1 MMFFSRLPGTGIVV
15 IWRMRSVSERSW
27 KFALGLVV
35 ACMAGPAAAQDFT
48 AGKTSAQLFQS
59 DCSACHKS
67 PQGLAKGMDQRSLAS
82 FLREHY
88 TTKEET
94 AGALAAYVSGA
105 GPGDARQKPQAAGPA
120 GPKSKPDPRSEPKP
134 AVDEGEPSPKPAA
147 RSRIVA
153 APAAEPAQPP
163 DGEGDSSIM
172 REDAPR
178 HGARA
183 TLHDGAKPAAAN
195 AVDPIVSKLKL
206 YGNAGGA
213 AKDTERLAD
222 PHKKLES
229 YVNSGTPVPAVAPET
244 PKDIPVPPTEAGG
257 DNAGA
262 APAADDANPP
272 PKRKGADKKRDA
284 ATAGSAGDPAA
295 GTSAPHAPR
304 PQRRAPPLVQPVP
317 GNN

>member
-1 MMFFSRLPGTGIVV
+1 MVFFSRLPGTGIVV

-27 KFALGLVV
+27 KYALGLMA
-35 ACMAGPAAAQDFT
+35 ACVAGPAAAQDFT

-67 PQGLAKGMDQRSLAS
+67 PQGLAKGMDQRSLAE

-88 TTKEET
+88 TTKDAT

-120 GPKSKPDPRSEPKP
+120 GPKPKPDARSEPKP
-134 AVDEGEPSPKPAA
+134 AVAEGEPGPKPAA
-147 RSRIVA
+147 RSRIVT
-153 APAAEPAQPP
+153 APASEPAEPPE
-163 DGEGDSSIM
+163 GEGDGSIM
-172 REDAPR
+172 RDEGPK

-183 TLHDGAKPAAAN
+183 TLREGVKPASGNAA
-195 AVDPIVSKLKL
+195 DPMVSKLKL

-244 PKDIPVPPTEAGG
+244 PKDIPVPPAEAGG
-257 DNAGA
+257 GNAGA

-272 PKRKGADKKRDA
+272 PKRKAADKKRDA
-284 ATAGSAGDPAA
+284 ATAGSAGDPGA
-295 GTSAPHAPR
+295 SAPHAPR
-304 PQRRAPPLVQPVP
+304 PQRRAHEPLIQPIP